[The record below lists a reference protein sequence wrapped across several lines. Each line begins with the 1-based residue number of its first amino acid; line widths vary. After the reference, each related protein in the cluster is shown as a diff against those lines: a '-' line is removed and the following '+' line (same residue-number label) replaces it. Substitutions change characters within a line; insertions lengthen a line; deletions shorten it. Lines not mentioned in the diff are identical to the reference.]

1 MSPPCLSLLRS
12 LVARSGFAS
21 LVVLLF
27 LSGLGAADVQAA
39 SQPPQRLQVTDPFIE
54 MRTGPGRGYPVF
66 FVVERNEWIEIEL
79 RHTDWFKVRSAGGKQ
94 GWVQR
99 AQLESTLTEAGSRKT
114 FRDVVVDDFLRRR
127 LELGAS
133 WGRFRSEPML
143 KVWSA
148 YRFTETLNVE
158 GTVGQ
163 VQGVF
168 SSTNFWHINLAS
180 EPWADRRISPFFGV
194 GFGRFRNIPNA
205 SLVGAVNT
213 NSNLANASVGARWYL
228 TDRFVARVD
237 YTLYTAF
244 LSDSSTTQFR
254 AATAGLSFFF

>member
-1 MSPPCLSLLRS
+1 MSPPCLPQPRRLAACRWLAGIAVALL
-12 LVARSGFAS
+12 LWVG
-21 LVVLLF
+21 
-27 LSGLGAADVQAA
+27 AA
-39 SQPPQRLQVTDPFIE
+39 SQVRAASEPAQRLQVTDAFIE
-54 MRTGPGRGYPVF
+54 LHTGPGRGYPVF
-66 FVVERNEWIEIEL
+66 FVVERNGWIEIAL
-79 RHTDWFKVRSAGGKQ
+79 RHTDWFKVRTEGGKE

-99 AQLESTLTEAGSRKT
+99 VQLESTLTEAGARKT
-114 FRDVVVDDFLRRR
+114 FRDIVVDDYLRRR
-127 LELGAS
+127 LEVGAS

-143 KVWSA
+143 KVWTA
-148 YRFTETLNVE
+148 YRFAETLNVE
-158 GTVGQ
+158 ATIGQ

-168 SSTNFWHINLAS
+168 SSTNFWHVNLDS

-194 GFGRFRNIPNA
+194 GVGRFRNIPNA

-244 LSDSSTTQFR
+244 LADNRTTQFR